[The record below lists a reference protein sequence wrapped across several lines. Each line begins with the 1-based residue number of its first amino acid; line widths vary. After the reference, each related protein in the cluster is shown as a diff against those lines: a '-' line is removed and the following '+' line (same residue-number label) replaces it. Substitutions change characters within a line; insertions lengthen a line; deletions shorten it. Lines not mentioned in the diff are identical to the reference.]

1 MTVAAILSAVVFGL
15 VAEPLATHRSRAD
28 EMERSLGYLPVRMRR
43 LAILAS
49 GCSQVLLAVLSV
61 AVVLDLVG
69 AATAMGIAA
78 TITAIAYLAHVR
90 RVIVRGEFVSCGCS
104 TIGGAAGKWSY
115 LPGTLLLVMGV
126 ALPASGSLDVG
137 SAPTAAYVGLLL
149 IAASIGLT
157 SHTLAG
163 TISLRSQAWTPF

>member
-1 MTVAAILSAVVFGL
+1 MTVAAVVSAVVLGL

-28 EMERSLGYLPVRMRR
+28 EMERSLGYLPVRIRR
-43 LAILAS
+43 LAIVAS
-49 GCSQVLLAVLSV
+49 GCSQAFLAVLSV
-61 AVVLDLVG
+61 AVVLDLAG
-69 AATAMGIAA
+69 AATVMGVAA

-90 RVIVRGEFVSCGCS
+90 RVIARGEFVSCGCS

-115 LPGTLLLVMGV
+115 LPGTLLLVMGA
-126 ALPASGSLDVG
+126 ALPASSFLDAG
-137 SAPTAAYVGLLL
+137 SAPTAGYVGLLL

-163 TISLRSQAWTPF
+163 TTSLRSQAWIPF